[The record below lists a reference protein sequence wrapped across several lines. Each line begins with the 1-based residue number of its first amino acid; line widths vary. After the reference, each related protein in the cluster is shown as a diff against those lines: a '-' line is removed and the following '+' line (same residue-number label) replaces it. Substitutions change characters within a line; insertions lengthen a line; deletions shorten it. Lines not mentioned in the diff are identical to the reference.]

1 MDTITRLTYISP
13 VGSSTSQNRGR
24 SSQDRQTLAGGQ
36 FLKALVLEAK
46 GANRFLLDIDG
57 SRQTVMSEAE
67 LSSGQTLRLQVFRTQ
82 PQIELKILS
91 NPLEQL
97 QGRTLTLLGRN
108 IDLAGLLEGL
118 QQPSQAQF
126 TVLSLSSRA
135 TLEKFHE
142 LQQEGVG
149 GREGGQV
156 LKQLIDSLG
165 LNLEQL
171 LARGD
176 KNSAVVTL
184 KAALLE
190 IAHNFTNAGNIAETT
205 NKLLTTLEIFQL
217 TQLQIG
223 GETQVILPLPLP
235 FIEQGYLTVEQDDKT
250 ADQKDNVR
258 PENRFSLHLSVS
270 ELGNMQIDFL
280 RNQEGLFIRFRA
292 DNQQESDF
300 IESFSEDLKK
310 AITDIPLISLS
321 FSGDAP
327 DPIQDLV
334 QQLVPEGNSMLDT
347 KI

>member
-1 MDTITRLTYISP
+1 MDTISRLTYISP

-24 SSQDRQTLAGGQ
+24 SSQGRQTPARGQ
-36 FLKALVLEAK
+36 FLKALVLEAR
-46 GANRFLLDIDG
+46 GGNRFILDIGG
-57 SRQTVMSEAE
+57 SRQAVMSEAE
-67 LSSGQTLRLQVFRTQ
+67 LSLGQTLRLQVVKTE
-82 PQIELKILS
+82 PQIELKIVS
-91 NPLEQL
+91 NPIEQL
-97 QGRTLTLLGRN
+97 QGRTLTLLGKN
-108 IDLAGLLEGL
+108 IDLAGLLDGL
-118 QQPSQAQF
+118 QQPSPPPF
-126 TVLSLSSRA
+126 DSLSPTSRA
-135 TLEKFHE
+135 TLEKFFD
-142 LQQEGVG
+142 LQLNGVEGK
-149 GREGGQV
+149 EGGQV

-171 LARGD
+171 LAKGD

-190 IAHNFTNAGNIAETT
+190 IAHNFSKAGNIAETT
-205 NKLLTTLEIFQL
+205 NKILATLELFQL
-217 TQLQIG
+217 TQLQVG
-223 GETQVILPLPLP
+223 GETQLLLPLPLP
-235 FIEQGYLTVEQDDKT
+235 FIEQGYLIVERDEKSGAKENIQ
-250 ADQKDNVR
+250 

-292 DNQQESDF
+292 GNKQKADF

-310 AITDIPLISLS
+310 AISDVPLISLS

-334 QQLVPEGNSMLDT
+334 RHLVPEGNSMLDT